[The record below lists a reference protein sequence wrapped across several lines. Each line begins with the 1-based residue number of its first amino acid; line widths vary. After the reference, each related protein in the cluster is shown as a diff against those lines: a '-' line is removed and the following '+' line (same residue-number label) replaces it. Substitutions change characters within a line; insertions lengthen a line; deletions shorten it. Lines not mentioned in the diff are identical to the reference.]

1 MQIPTDRALLLDEG
15 LRKYV
20 VEYAND
26 KDAFFKQFAKSAK
39 KLSELGRDIS
49 VQWCN
54 YEQNYT
60 EPLID
65 GQEEN
70 ANEFET
76 GLFSEEN
83 DIASDTRE
91 TSPGTVRKLTSIT
104 TRLVSTAL
112 RLFGI

>member
-26 KDAFFKQFAKSAK
+26 KDAFFKQFAKSSK
-39 KLSELGRDIS
+39 TVSELGRDIS

-54 YEQNYT
+54 YNQDYT
-60 EPLID
+60 EPLVED
-65 GQEEN
+65 QEDTATETSY
-70 ANEFET
+70 EEESEPSLFE
-76 GLFSEEN
+76 EE
-83 DIASDTRE
+83 A
-91 TSPGTVRKLTSIT
+91 SPGTVRKLASVTL
-104 TRLVSTAL
+104 RLVSASL